1 MQTEKDIAQYIRY
14 WILKMT
20 TEAGSGHP
28 TSSLSA
34 VELMLV
40 LFSKHFRFKANS
52 PNYENNDRLIFSKGH
67 ASPLFYALWSLSGV
81 FPKEE
86 LLTLRKFGSRLEGHP
101 TMKFPFTEAAT
112 GSLGQGLAIG
122 TGEALAAK
130 MNKLDYQTYVLLG
143 DGEMMEGSNWEAAA
157 VASHY
162 KLNNLTAIVDVSR
175 LEQSGE
181 SLDGWHLHIL
191 GAKFKAFGWEAILIA
206 DGNDVSQ
213 VQKAFEERIKIKKG
227 VPVVLIA
234 KTVKGKGVSF
244 LENKPNWHGK
254 ALDKTLLAKALKEI
268 GQPQK
273 EIRVELA
280 TPLST
285 DGDLGEVSRKLEK
298 LIGPQPKAKTKELE
312 VPKTELKCDYK
323 LNELKA
329 TRKAYGEALL
339 QLVESDDRVIVLD
352 AGMDNSTFSEL
363 VKEKYPDRFLQMYIA
378 EQTMVGVA
386 LGLSRR
392 GWRPYLSTFAAFLTR
407 AHDQIRMSRYS
418 EGNLKIMG
426 SHAGVSMG
434 ADGSSQM
441 GLEDIAMFR
450 SVPEAV
456 ILYPADAVAMHK
468 LVGVADKHKGMVY
481 LRASRPEVPVIYK
494 NTEKFVIGGSKAL
507 KQSPKDMV
515 TIVAAGITLHEA
527 LKAYEELKKQRI
539 TVRVIDLYSVKPLD
553 VETLK
558 AALFETQAIITVED
572 HYKEGGLGE
581 AVAAALADSRG
592 KVYSLAVTKLP
603 QSGTPAELLDY
614 EEISAQAIVEKVKK
628 VIFG

>member
-1 MQTEKDIAQYIRY
+1 
-14 WILKMT
+14 
-20 TEAGSGHP
+20 
-28 TSSLSA
+28 
-34 VELMLV
+34 
-40 LFSKHFRFKANS
+40 
-52 PNYENNDRLIFSKGH
+52 
-67 ASPLFYALWSLSGV
+67 
-81 FPKEE
+81 
-86 LLTLRKFGSRLEGHP
+86 
-101 TMKFPFTEAAT
+101 
-112 GSLGQGLAIG
+112 
-122 TGEALAAK
+122 
-130 MNKLDYQTYVLLG
+130 
-143 DGEMMEGSNWEAAA
+143 
-157 VASHY
+157 
-162 KLNNLTAIVDVSR
+162 
-175 LEQSGE
+175 
-181 SLDGWHLHIL
+181 L